1 MKYLFQLLTILIFSF
16 LGEVLKALLP
26 FPVPASV
33 YGLLLLLAALLTRV
47 VKLEQVEDTAHYLI
61 SVMPVFFIASS
72 VSIINIIKDIKGELL
87 SLVVMA
93 VVSTVAVMAVTGLTA
108 QAVIRHGKKK
118 REKERAHE

>member
-72 VSIINIIKDIKGELL
+72 VSIINITKDIKGELL